1 MLPLTT
7 KRPAPKV
14 KMSHRECH
22 CPCPQDW
29 NSENEVGPH
38 FAPHTKI
45 NSKWTKDLNEE
56 VLHKSVKL
64 SEGNIRVNL
73 HDLGFGN
80 GFLDMSPG
88 AQATKERK

>member
-1 MLPLTT
+1 MLGKLNIHIQ
-7 KRPAPKV
+7 K
-14 KMSHRECH
+14 
-22 CPCPQDW
+22 
-29 NSENEVGPH
+29 NEVEL
-38 FAPHTKI
+38 FLTLYIKI